1 MEVIRIKQQL
11 EWRQNVAKVRRFKA
25 PFCSLGGSS
34 LQEKRPDNTQNS
46 CNALPTWPVCV
57 CITPSGL
64 KGTRST
70 TFFRLSHRL
79 LEFRQS
85 CKSQLAMMGG
95 FFDLA
100 YTYTYI
106 YRSSLHPKKTP
117 GQCCFRFWVEIQ
129 SGSHQFLTRLKPIC
143 RF

>member
-11 EWRQNVAKVRRFKA
+11 EWRQNVEKVRRFKA
-25 PFCSLGGSS
+25 LFCSLGGSS
-34 LQEKRPDNTQNS
+34 LQGKRPDNTQNS

-57 CITPSGL
+57 RITPSGL

-85 CKSQLAMMGG
+85 CKSQLAVMGG
-95 FFDLA
+95 FCDLA
-100 YTYTYI
+100 
-106 YRSSLHPKKTP
+106 
-117 GQCCFRFWVEIQ
+117 
-129 SGSHQFLTRLKPIC
+129 
-143 RF
+143 